1 MSNPAVDIEILGL
14 RAELDH
20 ALNQIKHL
28 NRSQTEL
35 LQELN
40 QCEDIDYRQAY
51 DENNIVISG
60 KIHTIKQLTDKLLLI
75 DPAFYIE
82 QRLTDILR
90 LDSTY
95 RPPVNIIN
103 TTTHTNTNTAN
114 QSSVTV
120 SQQTVT
126 PVSPLVSLNNHTSI
140 ESEGIYL

>member
-1 MSNPAVDIEILGL
+1 MSNPAIDIEILGL

-20 ALNQIKHL
+20 ALNQIQHL

-40 QCEDIDYRQAY
+40 LCEDIDYRQAY
-51 DENNIVISG
+51 EENNIVIKG
-60 KIHTIKQLTDKLLLI
+60 KINTIEQLTDKLLLI

-95 RPPVNIIN
+95 RLPANLIN
-103 TTTHTNTNTAN
+103 TATNTNN
-114 QSSVTV
+114 QSSTIV
-120 SQQTVT
+120 SQQSTT
-126 PVSPLVSLNNHTSI
+126 PVSPLVSLNNHSSI